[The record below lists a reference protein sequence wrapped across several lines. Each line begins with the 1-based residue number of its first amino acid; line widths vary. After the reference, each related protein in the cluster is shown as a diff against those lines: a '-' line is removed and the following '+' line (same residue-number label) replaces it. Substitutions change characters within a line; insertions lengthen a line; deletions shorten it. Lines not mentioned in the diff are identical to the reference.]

1 MDRVQ
6 GQASGFDCLLFADE
20 LVGREAL
27 WDLQPSSG
35 FVGADDVGE
44 VISHLFSVVVVE
56 AFHGRFLDR
65 ADHAFDLGVRPGRS
79 SRGALLSR

>member
-1 MDRVQ
+1 MKLPGSIVY
-6 GQASGFDCLLFADE
+6 CLQMNLKGVRRF
-20 LVGREAL
+20 GG
-27 WDLQPSSG
+27 LQPSSG